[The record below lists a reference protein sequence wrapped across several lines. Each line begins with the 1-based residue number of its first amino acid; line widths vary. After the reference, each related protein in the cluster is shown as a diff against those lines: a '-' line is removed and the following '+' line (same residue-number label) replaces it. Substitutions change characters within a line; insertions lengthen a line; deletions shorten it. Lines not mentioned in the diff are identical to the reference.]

1 MLGLGL
7 VNFWW
12 SFGNR
17 ACFTIVFSFG
27 RFGQGYHDCHQSYN
41 TGLVTSKL
49 GVFASIDRT
58 VSQGFW
64 LRDHAI
70 FTSIYLNL
78 RVVASISRS
87 LQSRLN
93 KRGSVALVSQIELNK
108 READSQYDTHVWIL
122 FNYEYFFIIMTHNIE
137 KKTFYMW
144 NIYLSHRYDSSEW
157 CIKNGY
163 SV

>member
-1 MLGLGL
+1 MTVSQLIAHVYNKRPWSTIGARLLKTELLRNDKNRKNESFKIQL
-7 VNFWW
+7 V
-12 SFGNR
+12 
-17 ACFTIVFSFG
+17 ILVFRIS
-27 RFGQGYHDCHQSYN
+27 

-49 GVFASIDRT
+49 DVFASIDRT

-108 READSQYDTHVWIL
+108 READSQYDTHV
-122 FNYEYFFIIMTHNIE
+122 
-137 KKTFYMW
+137 
-144 NIYLSHRYDSSEW
+144 
-157 CIKNGY
+157 
-163 SV
+163 

>member
-1 MLGLGL
+1 MKMDRPPI
-7 VNFWW
+7 
-12 SFGNR
+12 R
-17 ACFTIVFSFG
+17 A
-27 RFGQGYHDCHQSYN
+27 D

-49 GVFASIDRT
+49 DVFASIDRT

-93 KRGSVALVSQIELNK
+93 ERGSVALVSQIELNK
-108 READSQYDTHVWIL
+108 REVDSQYDMNTFSKYKSSLFLIDMVHIL
-122 FNYEYFFIIMTHNIE
+122 
-137 KKTFYMW
+137 
-144 NIYLSHRYDSSEW
+144 
-157 CIKNGY
+157 
-163 SV
+163 

>member
-1 MLGLGL
+1 MKYQKKDLEWISWITHFIGVSDVLWL
-7 VNFWW
+7 MIDSWQ
-12 SFGNR
+12 GN
-17 ACFTIVFSFG
+17 G
-27 RFGQGYHDCHQSYN
+27 

-78 RVVASISRS
+78 RVVASINRS

-122 FNYEYFFIIMTHNIE
+122 FNYEYFFIIMTHNIA
-137 KKTFYMW
+137 K
-144 NIYLSHRYDSSEW
+144 NILYVKYLSESSLW
-157 CIKNGY
+157 LIR
-163 SV
+163 VMH

>member
-1 MLGLGL
+1 MRKFRG
-7 VNFWW
+7 
-12 SFGNR
+12 
-17 ACFTIVFSFG
+17 VFSPKIASNWLINHSG
-27 RFGQGYHDCHQSYN
+27 PITDRFTDWKILIAPHKN
-41 TGLVTSKL
+41 LTGLVTSKL
-49 GVFASIDRT
+49 DVFASIDRT

-122 FNYEYFFIIMTHNIE
+122 FNYEYFFIIMTHNIA
-137 KKTFYMW
+137 K
-144 NIYLSHRYDSSEW
+144 NILYVKYLSESSLW
-157 CIKNGY
+157 LIR
-163 SV
+163 VMH

>member
-1 MLGLGL
+1 MQVAVCIVANENLKWTII
-7 VNFWW
+7 NAIEKYQK
-12 SFGNR
+12 SFFN
-17 ACFTIVFSFG
+17 CTETS
-27 RFGQGYHDCHQSYN
+27 

-108 READSQYDTHVWIL
+108 RKVDSQYDMNTFSKYKSSLFLIDMVHIL
-122 FNYEYFFIIMTHNIE
+122 WVI
-137 KKTFYMW
+137 
-144 NIYLSHRYDSSEW
+144 HRDTE
-157 CIKNGY
+157 GAP
-163 SV
+163 

>member
-1 MLGLGL
+1 MPCE
-7 VNFWW
+7 
-12 SFGNR
+12 SFK
-17 ACFTIVFSFG
+17 TILWTFFEEN
-27 RFGQGYHDCHQSYN
+27 Y

-49 GVFASIDRT
+49 DVFASIDRT

-122 FNYEYFFIIMTHNIE
+122 FNYEYFFIIMTHYIAKNILYV
-137 KKTFYMW
+137 K
-144 NIYLSHRYDSSEW
+144 YLSESSLW
-157 CIKNGY
+157 LIR
-163 SV
+163 VMH